1 MRISLA
7 SSIAFFSRSLGER
20 GIPLTEAINVLALF
34 IKPHIAGWVFF
45 LIPFFTLSAV
55 ELGVDVFFSE
65 GHDHELAGKRVGLI
79 TNHTGVNRDLVSTV
93 ELCKCLNLKA
103 IFSPEHGF
111 AGNSYAFEAIKD
123 GQCGTIPVYSLHG
136 KTRRP
141 TKEMLDNVDIILY
154 DIQDVGVR
162 CYTYITTLFYVMEE
176 CALRKIP
183 VIVFD
188 RPNPIGGDIVDG
200 TMLDPAHR
208 AFASYIN
215 VAYCHGMTIGELA
228 RYFNE
233 EYKIHCSLTVIPM
246 KGWKRHMDFAHTG
259 LQWIPTSPHIP
270 EETTPIYYATTG
282 LIGELGVI
290 SIGVGYTT
298 PFKII
303 GAPWVNGAT
312 LTQKMNEL
320 KLKGVTFVETHFRP
334 FYGLYKGENCH
345 GFLIRVTDRPMYK
358 PAQTQFA
365 IIGMLKSLYPKEMGP
380 ALTKLSGAKSVYFS
394 NAVGT
399 ADVAKIIVNEKY
411 VIYKLIG
418 LHRIERDQ
426 YIARRQKYLLY

>member
-1 MRISLA
+1 M
-7 SSIAFFSRSLGER
+7 
-20 GIPLTEAINVLALF
+20 
-34 IKPHIAGWVFF
+34 
-45 LIPFFTLSAV
+45 

-65 GHDHELAGKRVGLI
+65 GHDHELAGKRVGLV
-79 TNHTGVNRDLVSTV
+79 TNQTGVNKDLVSTL
-93 ELCKCLNLKA
+93 ELCKLLNLRA
-103 IFSPEHGF
+103 IFSPEHGLM
-111 AGNSYAFEAIKD
+111 GQGYAFENMKD
-123 GQCGTIPVYSLHG
+123 DKQGKIPVYSLHG

-141 TKEMLDNVDIILY
+141 TKAMLDNLDVILY

-162 CYTYITTLFYVMEE
+162 CYTYITTLFYMMEE

-200 TMLDPAHR
+200 TMLEPAHR
-208 AFASYIN
+208 AFTSYIN

-233 EYKIHCSLTVIPM
+233 EYKIHCPLKVIPM
-246 KGWKRHMDFAHTG
+246 KGWRRDMDFAHTG

-290 SIGVGYTT
+290 NIGIGYTA
-298 PFKII
+298 PFKMI
-303 GAPWVNGAT
+303 GAPWMNAA
-312 LTQKMNEL
+312 LFAHKMNQL
-320 KLKGVTFVETHFRP
+320 KLKGVTFVPTHFRP
-334 FYGLYKGENCH
+334 FYGLYKGVDCH
-345 GFLIRVTDRPMYK
+345 GVLIKVTERRIYK

-365 IIGMLKSLYPKEMGP
+365 LMGMLKSLYPKEMGP
-380 ALTKLSGAKSVYFS
+380 ALEKLSGSKNLYFS
-394 NAVGT
+394 NAAGT
-399 ADVAKIIVNEKY
+399 ADVARIIVNEKY

-418 LHRIERDQ
+418 LHRIEREQ
-426 YIARRQKYLLY
+426 YIARRHKYLLY

>member
-1 MRISLA
+1 M
-7 SSIAFFSRSLGER
+7 
-20 GIPLTEAINVLALF
+20 
-34 IKPHIAGWVFF
+34 
-45 LIPFFTLSAV
+45 

-65 GHDHELAGKRVGLI
+65 GHDHELAGKRVALV
-79 TNHTGVNRDLVSTV
+79 TNHTGVNRDLVPTL
-93 ELCKCLNLKA
+93 ELCKILNLKA
-103 IFSPEHGF
+103 IFSPEHGLM
-111 AGNSYAFEAIKD
+111 GQGYAFESMKD
-123 GQCGTIPVYSLHG
+123 EKHQNIPVYSLHG

-141 TKEMLDNVDIILY
+141 TKAMLDDVDVVLY

-162 CYTYITTLFYVMEE
+162 CYTYITTLFYMMEE

-233 EYKIHCSLTVIPM
+233 EYKIHCPLKVIPM
-246 KGWKRHMDFAHTG
+246 KGWRRNMDFAHTG
-259 LQWIPTSPHIP
+259 LHWIPTSPHIP

-290 SIGVGYTT
+290 NIGVGYTT
-298 PFKII
+298 PFKVI
-303 GAPWVNGAT
+303 GAPWIDANL
-312 LTQKMNEL
+312 LTDKMNHL
-320 KLKGVTFVETHFRP
+320 KLKGVTFIPFHFRP
-334 FYGLYKGENCH
+334 FYGLYQGTNCH
-345 GFLIRVTDRPMYK
+345 GFLIKVVDRATYK

-365 IIGMLKSLYPKEMGP
+365 IMGMLKSLYPKEMGP
-380 ALTKLSGAKSVYFS
+380 ALSKLAGAKSVDFS

-399 ADVAKIIVNEKY
+399 SDVAKIIVNEKY

-426 YIARRQKYLLY
+426 YILRREKYLLY